1 MSLDLDEYLRHQLY
15 LDRLASGQIN
25 AHVYPSLEAAYKAI
39 RLMVLDK
46 GVPANLRQLDA
57 LTAAIRKEIMGD
69 NGWASFTLDAEAM
82 AKYEAEYQAGLLS
95 TSFEAAVDEPAA
107 LKVIKHID
115 ESLMTL
121 TSGKRVDSGVWAK
134 FIEANLESRAQVID
148 SIVSAGYSNGKTVN
162 QLVKEI
168 GEAFDGILTR
178 EAEALA
184 RTGFIHYASQA
195 NEAVI
200 LNNTDI
206 LQEYYYAITFD
217 NRLSSVCLGISKFNE
232 PSRRFK
238 VGDPMAPKIPAHW
251 NCRTRRFGVPAGW
264 IPQGTKAAVGGKSGK
279 EAEEAFDKRQERAG
293 DKKVKYRGK
302 KDSNIFKVGQI
313 DAAETYQ
320 DWLKRQPEFFIKD
333 TLGAKR
339 AELFMNGMPLSAFS
353 DMTGK
358 PLTLAEIME
367 RNPVR

>member
-25 AHVYPSLEAAYKAI
+25 AHVYPSLESAYKAI

-57 LTAAIRKEIMGD
+57 LVAAIRKEIFSD
-69 NGWASFTLDAEAM
+69 KGWASFTLNAEEM
-82 AKYEAEYQAGLLS
+82 AKYEADYQAGLMS
-95 TSFEAAVDEPAA
+95 ASFESAVAAPAA
-107 LKVIKHID
+107 PKVIKHID
-115 ESLMTL
+115 QSLMTL

-200 LNNTDI
+200 LNNQDI
-206 LQEYYYAITFD
+206 LQEYYYVVTFD
-217 NRLSSVCLGISKFNE
+217 NRTSQQCIAVTKFNE
-232 PSRRFK
+232 MVNRFEVGNPS
-238 VGDPMAPKIPAHW
+238 APTPPLHY
-251 NCRTRRFGVPAGW
+251 NCRTRRIGVPYGW
-264 IPQGTKAAVGGKSGK
+264 IPKGTKAAVGGKSGK
-279 EAEEAFDKRQERAG
+279 EAQEAFDNRQERAG

-313 DAAETYQ
+313 DAGETYQ
-320 DWLKRQPEFFIKD
+320 SWLKRQPEWFIKD

-339 AELFMNGMPLSAFS
+339 AELFMNGMPLSSFS